1 MVALDTRS
9 VHCERVKSLLER
21 FFGAFVGDSD
31 HPRTIPDQ
39 SAKIDFLT
47 SGTPV
52 TPTGYQW
59 VHTVYT
65 HVDQHIPAGSEYLCL
80 GHQKGVK
87 TVPNK
92 KLEHE
97 LGVSNPPKTTKTR
110 RAGFSGF

>member
-1 MVALDTRS
+1 VVALDTRS
-9 VHCERVKSLLER
+9 VHCERVKTLLGR
-21 FFGAFVGDSD
+21 FWGVVGHSD

-47 SGTPV
+47 FGTPM

-65 HVDQHIPAGSEYLCL
+65 YEDQQIPAGSEYLCL
-80 GHQKGVK
+80 GHQKGAK
-87 TVPNK
+87 MVPNK
-92 KLEHE
+92 KLEHD

-110 RAGFSGF
+110 TTDFSGF